1 MKEIAKFLKLMILTS
16 ISGGFAFI
24 GYTFYAG
31 YEDGRIFAAE
41 PPPPPPTAH
50 ELALAAFDAQL
61 WLFFR
66 WTLLA
71 LLLAC
76 LALVIVRFLYVPA
89 LNARERIPY
98 DPATGLAPVIRRN
111 VAPWWKRLTGH
122 NEYDEFDPNLA
133 TAPHRKIWSNG
144 RMVVAAE
151 SDGLDPHAQADY
163 ARGSW
168 GVQGSIAR
176 KGRGLSVGESRLLSG
191 EAAARAELQRMKV
204 SAAKA
209 KLGDAPAQDTPL
221 LPPPPPLSFREA
233 IEQSTPTSWI
243 LGQGAEQQPATPQA
257 VGKLLAYDPRSSHI
271 ALIGA
276 TRTGKTSNTGLMVV
290 MLARRHG
297 LHPIVFDGKGGLD
310 WGPLDGVVE
319 WHNMT
324 ESNLGAYIDSL
335 VQVYDKRYQKLIQ
348 LGKGH
353 IYQLPA
359 ERRPVPI
366 FAMFEEFGE
375 HFTALGKAERM
386 AVGKQMNTL
395 FRLGQA
401 AGITLCL
408 IDQAPEKWTQQM
420 RGNSKFVVCYKLKGG
435 VANAFNEYHA
445 DQLPDRGVFSQ
456 DNTFYK
462 AWHTEVEAPNLAG
475 MFPPISRRML
485 PVIDGPTNGP
495 ARPAGPKVNPALK
508 GVAPVVGPPGPVGP
522 LDPNGGGE
530 GRKTLNIP
538 PSLRVQFERTRT
550 WDDFCRGFLEIYP
563 EATAADLKRAM
574 ADVDGRGRDHRAFN
588 GEGNRQWNRY
598 SPNGDKD
605 KATR

>member
-61 WLFFR
+61 WAVTK
-66 WTLLA
+66 WALLLL

-76 LALVIVRFLYVPA
+76 GLALLRFLYVPIKRSNLIYPDERGNWPLLKMPTYKDHNGTIHHTWHNENLSA
-89 LNARERIPY
+89 APGTTYAYNGTVNYTGHQDAATPDQYRFASMGWGHQIAQAVASTGKITAGAVNAIAGRSPERIERERLQTERERLRLQLVQ
-98 DPATGLAPVIRRN
+98 DRLNRGTPV
-111 VAPWWKRLTGH
+111 
-122 NEYDEFDPNLA
+122 
-133 TAPHRKIWSNG
+133 
-144 RMVVAAE
+144 
-151 SDGLDPHAQADY
+151 
-163 ARGSW
+163 
-168 GVQGSIAR
+168 VQ
-176 KGRGLSVGESRLLSG
+176 
-191 EAAARAELQRMKV
+191 
-204 SAAKA
+204 
-209 KLGDAPAQDTPL
+209 DAPL
-221 LPPPPPLSFREA
+221 LPPPPPLSFDEA
-233 IEQSTPTSWI
+233 IAQSTPTHWI
-243 LGQGAEQQPATPQA
+243 LGQGAEQQPANPHA
-257 VGKLLAYDPRSSHI
+257 VGQPLVYDPRSSHI

-319 WHNMT
+319 WHDMNDG
-324 ESNLGAYIDSL
+324 NLGAYIDGL
-335 VQVYDKRYQKLIQ
+335 VQVYEKRYQKLIQ

-359 ERRPVPI
+359 ERRPVPV

-375 HFTALGKAERM
+375 HFTSLAKAERL

-435 VANAFNEYHA
+435 AANAFNEYHA

-462 AWHTEVEAPNLAG
+462 AWHTEVEAPDLAR
-475 MFPPISRRML
+475 MFSPISRRLL
-485 PVIDGPTNGP
+485 PVIDGERANASPPPTNERRTVANVP
-495 ARPAGPKVNPALK
+495 VQVVRTNERPENE
-508 GVAPVVGPPGPVGP
+508 
-522 LDPNGGGE
+522 GGDTGE
-530 GRKTLNIP
+530 IITIP
-538 PSLRVQFERTRT
+538 PSLERSFVRSGN
-550 WDDFCRGFLEIYP
+550 WAEFCEGLYQLYP
-563 EATAADLKRAM
+563 LMTQAQLRRAM
-574 ADVDGRGRDHRAFN
+574 AQVDGKKPDQYKGVGFEMYHRF
-588 GEGNRQWNRY
+588 
-598 SPNGDKD
+598 SPNGDRSKFS
-605 KATR
+605 